1 MPLLLAPARRAT
13 VLLRGRAPTVRAYRV
28 AATALFVVNGVA
40 FGSWAARIPD
50 VAAQVGAGPATLGLA
65 LLCIS
70 IGALVGMQLT
80 SALCRRA
87 GPGLVASGAA
97 GLTGATLALPGLSTS
112 VGQLAL
118 ALLAFGASTGV
129 LNVAMNAVGVRVEA
143 AAQRPVLPSLHA
155 GVSVGGLAGAGA
167 AAVVAATIPTAL
179 HLLVVAAL
187 GVLAAAA
194 AAPVLLSADHQPVG
208 EQAGGPA
215 PAGSG
220 GVLIVLL
227 GLIAGCT
234 AFGEGAVTDWGA
246 LHLDE
251 IGASPA
257 LAAAGFAA
265 FSVAMAVSRLAG
277 NTLLRTLGP
286 TTVVIGG
293 ALLATAGAAATAA
306 VPVVAVGLAGFV
318 LMGLGLANVFPIAIA
333 RAGAH
338 GGPAGVARASSIGY
352 TGLLGAP
359 PLLGIVA
366 ETVGLHVAFATVAA
380 LAAAAAGLAAL
391 ARPRPALATAFPVRR
406 AVLAGAACAQR
417 ALRAA
422 APALG
427 LLDATLDRARTAAR
441 RHVDSLDVLYA
452 PFTHRPHEAADAV
465 PS

>member
-1 MPLLLAPARRAT
+1 MPFLLAAVRRRPLLLRS
-13 VLLRGRAPTVRAYRV
+13 RAPTVRAFRI
-28 AATALFVVNGVA
+28 AATVLFVVDGAV

-70 IGALVGMQLT
+70 LGALAGMQLT
-80 SALCRRA
+80 GALCRRL

-97 GLTGATLALPGLSTS
+97 VLTGCTLTLPGLSTS
-112 VGQLAL
+112 VGELAVTLLVFGL
-118 ALLAFGASTGV
+118 ATGV

-155 GVSVGGLAGAGA
+155 GVSFGGLGGA
-167 AAVVAATIPTAL
+167 AAAGLVAATTSIAA
-179 HLLVVAAL
+179 HLLVVAAV
-187 GVLAAAA
+187 GILATAA
-194 AAPVLLSADHQPVG
+194 AAPILLAADAEPVREHPG
-208 EQAGGPA
+208 AA
-215 PAGSG
+215 PGGSG
-220 GVLIVLL
+220 GTLVVLL

-265 FSVAMAVSRLAG
+265 FSVAMAFGRLAG
-277 NTLLRTLGP
+277 NALLRTLGP
-286 TTVVIGG
+286 TNVVTGG
-293 ALLATAGAAATAA
+293 ALLATAGAAAVAI

-318 LMGLGLANVFPIAIA
+318 LMGLGLANVFPVAIA

-338 GGPAGVARASSIGY
+338 AGPAGVARASSIGY

-366 ETVGLHVAFATVAA
+366 EAVGLSVAFAAVAVLAAVAAGVAA
-380 LAAAAAGLAAL
+380 LVRPRSA
-391 ARPRPALATAFPVRR
+391 PRPATAEGLLRQALHATAPGFRLV
-406 AVLAGAACAQR
+406 G
-417 ALRAA
+417 
-422 APALG
+422 
-427 LLDATLDRARTAAR
+427 TAIR
-441 RHVDSLDVLYA
+441 RHCDSLDVLHA
-452 PFTHRPHEAADAV
+452 QFAHPPTGRPTHHGLEAV
-465 PS
+465 PA